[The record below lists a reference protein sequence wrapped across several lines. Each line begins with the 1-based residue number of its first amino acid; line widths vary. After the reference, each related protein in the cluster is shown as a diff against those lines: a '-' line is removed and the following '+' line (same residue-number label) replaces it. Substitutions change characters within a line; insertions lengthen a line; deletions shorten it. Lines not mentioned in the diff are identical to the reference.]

1 MTTIR
6 YTVNPA
12 CQTTPVGP
20 WWAICLWHWFC
31 CTLACQRCLEGGTD
45 QIPQPNLPTEAR
57 KVGSLR
63 GLLAAMLA
71 AIAGCAAAPAP
82 TPADLAYPVLVLF
95 EQGGGVRHDDAEDL
109 SKMRVQRIMAAGDAV
124 FLVDSRLDIYRLDKL
139 ESVHSGIWLMAHPS
153 DFTEVRFDLQRVAS
167 ADARMARKLISE
179 CEYRLRSNEDPSL
192 HVALEKAETLQAM
205 LKVIDR

>member
-1 MTTIR
+1 
-6 YTVNPA
+6 VA
-12 CQTTPVGP
+12 QS
-20 WWAICLWHWFC
+20 
-31 CTLACQRCLEGGTD
+31 
-45 QIPQPNLPTEAR
+45 NLPPDAR
-57 KVGSLR
+57 KARGLP
-63 GLLAAMLA
+63 GLLAAILA

-95 EQGGGVRHDDAEDL
+95 EQGGGVRHDDVNDL
-109 SKMRVQRIMAAGDAV
+109 SRMRVQRIMAAGDAV

-167 ADARMARKLISE
+167 ADARMARKLIGE
-179 CEYRLRSNEDPSL
+179 REYSLRNGEDPLL

-205 LKVIDR
+205 LTVIDR